1 MEKYSES
8 SVIIRFPD
16 CDPFNHLNN
25 SRYIDYFINAREDH
39 LANDHQFNIYA
50 YAKEKKLS
58 WVVSQNQIAYLKPA
72 ILMETVVIQT
82 GILQLDEKQIL
93 VEMRM
98 WNKDK
103 TKLKALLWTRFV
115 HFNFATQRSET
126 HSAELMTKF
135 KPFENS
141 TIRVSTFEARVE
153 ELSGRSSLTVN
164 N

>member
-1 MEKYSES
+1 MEKFSES
-8 SVIIRFPD
+8 SAIIRFPD

-39 LANDHQFNIYA
+39 LSKYHQFNIYE

-72 ILMETVVIQT
+72 VLTETVVIQT
-82 GILQLDEKQIL
+82 GILQMDEKQIL

-98 WNKDK
+98 WNKEK
-103 TKLKALLWTRFV
+103 TRLKALLWTRFV
-115 HFNFATQRSET
+115 HFNLATQKSEN
-126 HSAELMTKF
+126 HSPELIARF
-135 KPFENS
+135 KPLENS
-141 TIRVSTFEARVE
+141 TINVDSFEKRVE
-153 ELSGRSSLTVN
+153 ELSGKSMQSIN

>member
-1 MEKYSES
+1 MEKFSES

-39 LANDHQFNIYA
+39 LTRDHQFNIYA

-72 ILMETVVIQT
+72 VLMETVVIQT
-82 GILQLDEKQIL
+82 GILQMEEKQIL
-93 VEMRM
+93 VEMQM
-98 WNKDK
+98 WNKEK

-115 HFNFATQRSET
+115 HFNFVTQKSET
-126 HSAELMTKF
+126 HSPDLMDKF

-141 TIRVSTFEARVE
+141 TIRVGSFEARVE
-153 ELSGRSSLTVN
+153 ELTGKASPSLAG
-164 N
+164 

>member
-1 MEKYSES
+1 MEKFSES
-8 SVIIRFPD
+8 SAVIRFPD

-39 LANDHQFNIYA
+39 LAKDHQFYIYA

-72 ILMETVVIQT
+72 VLMETVIIQT
-82 GILQLDEKQIL
+82 GILQMDEKQIL

-98 WNKDK
+98 WNKEK

-115 HFNFATQRSET
+115 HFNFITQKSEI
-126 HSAELMTKF
+126 HSHELMTKF

-141 TIRVSTFEARVE
+141 TIPVGSFDARVE
-153 ELSGRSSLTVN
+153 ELSGKSSLSFN

>member
-1 MEKYSES
+1 MEKFSES
-8 SVIIRFPD
+8 DLLVRFPD

-39 LANDHQFNIYA
+39 LSKDHQFNIYA
-50 YAKEKKLS
+50 YAKETKLS

-72 ILMETVVIQT
+72 VLMETVVIQT
-82 GILQLDEKQIL
+82 GILQMDEKQIL

-98 WNKDK
+98 WDKEK

-115 HFNFATQRSET
+115 HFNFITQKSET
-126 HSAELMTKF
+126 HSPELMAKF

-141 TIRVSTFEARVE
+141 TIGIDSFEGRIE
-153 ELSGRSSLTVN
+153 EMSEKSRLSFN

>member
-1 MEKYSES
+1 MEKFSES

-39 LANDHQFNIYA
+39 LVKDHQFNIYA

-58 WVVSQNQIAYLKPA
+58 WVLSQNQIAYLKPA
-72 ILMETVVIQT
+72 MLMETVVIQT
-82 GILQLDEKQIL
+82 GILQMDERQIL

-98 WNKDK
+98 LNKEK
-103 TKLKALLWTRFV
+103 TSLKALLWTRFV
-115 HFNFATQRSET
+115 HFNFVTQKSDI
-126 HSAELMTKF
+126 HSPELMAQF

-141 TIRVSTFEARVE
+141 EIEISTFEARVQ
-153 ELSGRSSLTVN
+153 ELTGKPGVVRN